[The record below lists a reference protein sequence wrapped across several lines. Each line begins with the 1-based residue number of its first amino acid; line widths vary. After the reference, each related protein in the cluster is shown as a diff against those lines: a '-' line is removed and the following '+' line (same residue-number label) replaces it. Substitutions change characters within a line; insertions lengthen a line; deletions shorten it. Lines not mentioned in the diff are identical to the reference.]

1 MVGGKVLIIIKQPT
15 SLRQAKEKGTDEISQ
30 TVESQKITSYS
41 IISLALK
48 NSVLCPCFNK
58 STFFRSQLNAYFHKC
73 QKSKIFETLL

>member
-41 IISLALK
+41 LIGLALK
-48 NSVLCPCFNK
+48 NSV
-58 STFFRSQLNAYFHKC
+58 
-73 QKSKIFETLL
+73 